1 MGDFLYI
8 CIMEDNKTYH
18 FNTVWT
24 MEKIREDFKKFNKLT
39 DLKNVLGDRAWGAA
53 VKWDKQYPG
62 FLDEVAKHIERN
74 NTWTEEKMFQE
85 LETAV
90 KSFIEL
96 TGFPPTVQNLRQHP
110 SYNRIIS
117 AFKNR
122 KKQYNLPD
130 ILNNILKKMGLHYP
144 KESGYIVYGA
154 HFQGFYEAVGFCFM
168 KSWGLNVDPQPKIFD
183 KYKSDGYLIDYGIYW
198 EHWGELNKNNPE
210 KKRLYEETNT
220 RLISTYNSEVYKK
233 GIKFYYYE
241 LKNLLI
247 SSGVIIN
254 FSEEENF
261 NPLTLVKGV
270 MVNLKWI
277 YNEYKKQ
284 FGNQSPTAKLFK
296 YNNSPLIHRIR
307 SYFGGLNE
315 FVTYCNENFNE
326 EWVYDERN
334 YNGDNIEYVI
344 QTITPIIS
352 ELKRFPTA
360 NELRDNKLGN
370 VVDSILK
377 YHGGLETFKRNEY
390 EKGVNF
396 KYVYNILGENTPYDK
411 IFDFSDEKVFDWAVN
426 FIKQKN
432 GGVFPKYSSQLL
444 SFAKAN
450 NCKVSEYF
458 YYSIRKNGNSK
469 FNTWSEFQE
478 KYFNLTDS
486 KERQFKESNLKY
498 GDFVNIINLLDK
510 GYSYSSISKITGYN
524 SATIGRIKRKE
535 RFHNFYG
542 EYNKELYD

>member
-1 MGDFLYI
+1 
-8 CIMEDNKTYH
+8 MEDNKTYH

-24 MEKIREDFKKFNKLT
+24 MEKIRDDFKKFNKLT
-39 DLKNVLGDRAWGAA
+39 DLKNVLGRKAWDAA

-62 FLDEVAKHIERN
+62 FLDDVAGHIKRKVS
-74 NTWTEEKMFQE
+74 WTYETLLEE
-85 LETAV
+85 LENAITL
-90 KSFIEL
+90 FINT
-96 TGFPPTVQNLRQHP
+96 TGFPPTLQTLR
-110 SYNRIIS
+110 SDKKTLKIIS
-117 AFKNR
+117 GFKNI
-122 KKQYNLPD
+122 KYVSKNIDINLPNIINQ
-130 ILNNILKKMGLHYP
+130 ILTKLGLQYP

-183 KYKSDGYLIDYGIYW
+183 KYKSDGYLIDYDIYW
-198 EHWGELNKNNPE
+198 EHWGELNKNNPD

-220 RLISTYNSEVYKK
+220 RLISTYNNEVYKK
-233 GIKFYYYE
+233 GIEFYYYE

-247 SSGVIIN
+247 TSGVIIN

-270 MVNLKWI
+270 MVNLEWI
-277 YNEYKKQ
+277 YNEYKEK
-284 FGNQSPTAKLFK
+284 FANQSPTAKLFK
-296 YNNSPLIHRIR
+296 DNNSPLIYRIR
-307 SYFGGLNE
+307 SYFGGLNK
-315 FVTYCNENFNE
+315 FVEYCNENFNE
-326 EWVYDERN
+326 EWVYNERN
-334 YNGDNIEYVI
+334 YDGDSIEYVI
-344 QTITPIIS
+344 QTITPIIID
-352 ELKRFPTA
+352 LKRFPTA
-360 NELRDNKLGN
+360 NELRNNKLGN

-390 EKGVNF
+390 EEGVNF
-396 KYVYNILGENTPYDK
+396 KYVYDILGENTPYDK
-411 IFDFSDEKVFDWAVN
+411 TFDFSDEKVFDWAVN

-432 GGVFPKYSSQLL
+432 GGVFPKYSKQLL
-444 SFAKAN
+444 ILAKSN

-478 KYFNLTDS
+478 KYFKLTDS

-498 GDFVNIINLLDK
+498 EDFVTIINLLAK
-510 GYSYSSISKITGYN
+510 GYSYSNISKITGYN

-535 RFHNFYG
+535 RFLNFYD
-542 EYNKELYD
+542 EYYKEYMINNL